1 LQEVFIKATPNKIVR
16 YLSDNELEDLLKVCE
31 TSLWDRL
38 CLLVILAIMTGMRKS
53 ELINIRWTDIDFD
66 AGLVKL
72 DTYRAVM
79 IDS

>member
-66 AGLVKL
+66 AGLAKV